1 MMNLKTG
8 EKTKFINENSIDDF
22 AFDDFELERLIFIIK
37 KKYQFD
43 FSNYAI
49 ASFKRRI
56 NRIIRVFDFENISEL
71 ESRLINDA
79 LFFEVFLNEITV
91 NTSEFF
97 RDPDFWIVLKTKVF
111 PFLAKKEK
119 IKIWHAGC
127 STGEESLSM
136 AIALFENNLLD
147 KSEIIASDI
156 NKNVLEIAQ
165 KATYSK
171 RNSEIN
177 SANYIQS
184 NGKYSLSNYFD
195 DAGGNIVFKTF
206 LNQNTKFLRHN
217 LVNEK
222 VIDQFDLIV
231 SRNVMIYFD
240 ADLQQ
245 KILTLFSKSMLP
257 KAFLAFGSKENIDL
271 VENDANFKCLSFS
284 EKIYQKTD

>member
-8 EKTKFINENSIDDF
+8 EKTKFISENSIDDF

-79 LFFEVFLNEITV
+79 LFFEDFLNEITV
-91 NTSEFF
+91 NTTEFF

-111 PFLAKKEK
+111 PFLAQKEK

-156 NKNVLEIAQ
+156 NKNVLAIAQ
-165 KATYSK
+165 KAKYSK
-171 RNSEIN
+171 RNLELSLT
-177 SANYIQS
+177 NYIQS
-184 NGKYSLSNYFD
+184 NGKNSLNNYFD
-195 DAGGNIVFKTF
+195 DIGENIVFKPF
-206 LNQNTKFLRHN
+206 LNQNTTFLRHN
-217 LVNEK
+217 LADEN
-222 VIDQFDLIV
+222 IIGQFDLIIN
-231 SRNVMIYFD
+231 RNVMIYFD
-240 ADLQQ
+240 DNLQESVF
-245 KILTLFSKSMLP
+245 KRFKNSMLP
-257 KAFLAFGSKENIDL
+257 NAFLAFGSNENINL
-271 VENDANFKCLSFS
+271 VKSSFDMKCVSS
-284 EKIYQKTD
+284 AEKLFQKLA